1 MNAIVP
7 ISPQQAPND
16 NPAHPKATGHGAAP
30 NPGQSIGDIL
40 VAAGRLSRDDAARI
54 GQRQQQDK
62 LPFGEAAKAL
72 KLLKQEDIDFALS
85 QQFDYA
91 YLQPGSTQL
100 SPELVAAFKPF
111 SRVGENLRALRSQLQ
126 LRWLQQQQLPK
137 ALAIVSPGRGE
148 GRSFMAANLAVV
160 FAQQGQRTLLI
171 DANLRQPRQG
181 KLFHAGGRLGLSGLL
196 AERAGME
203 SIQQVP
209 ELPALHVLPAG
220 HPPPNPQ
227 ELLGRAT
234 FGKLLHSA
242 AAQYDLVLV
251 DTPAA
256 TDYADAELIAS
267 RTGTALLLA
276 RQNQST
282 LPALQ
287 QLARRLQDSGVAV
300 LGSVLN
306 DA

>member
-1 MNAIVP
+1 MNAVVP
-7 ISPQQAPND
+7 ISPEP
-16 NPAHPKATGHGAAP
+16 GHTAQAAP
-30 NPGQSIGDIL
+30 HNPGTSIGDIL

-54 GQRQQQDK
+54 AQRQQQDK

-72 KLLKQEDIDFALS
+72 KLLKQDDIDFALS
-85 QQFDYA
+85 QQFDYT

-181 KLFHAGGRLGLSGLL
+181 KLFHAGGRLGLSALL

-227 ELLGRAT
+227 ELLGRAS

-300 LGSVLN
+300 LGTVLN

>member
-1 MNAIVP
+1 MNAVVP
-7 ISPQQAPND
+7 ISPNTAQAGQPTHPN
-16 NPAHPKATGHGAAP
+16 AGT
-30 NPGQSIGDIL
+30 SIGDIL
-40 VAAGRLSRDDAARI
+40 VAAGRLSREDAARI

-72 KLLKQEDIDFALS
+72 KLLTQDDIDFALS
-85 QQFDYA
+85 RQFDYT

-100 SPELVAAFKPF
+100 SPELVAAFKPY

-181 KLFHAGGRLGLSGLL
+181 KLFHAGGRLGLSALL

-267 RTGTALLLA
+267 RTGAALLLA

-300 LGSVLN
+300 LGTVLN

>member
-1 MNAIVP
+1 MNAVIP
-7 ISPQQAPND
+7 LPT
-16 NPAHPKATGHGAAP
+16 PAEGHPHTGAANAP
-30 NPGQSIGDIL
+30 APQSIGDIL

-54 GQRQQQDK
+54 AQRQQQDQ

-72 KLLKQEDIDFALS
+72 KLLTQDDIDFALS
-85 QQFDYA
+85 RQFDYT

-126 LRWLQQQQLPK
+126 LRWLQPQQLPK

-171 DANLRQPRQG
+171 DANLRQPRQA
-181 KLFHAGGRLGLSGLL
+181 KLFHAGGRQGLSGLL

-203 SIQQVP
+203 CIQHVP

-227 ELLGRAT
+227 ELLGRAP
-234 FGKLLHSA
+234 FGKLLHSTA
-242 AAQYDLVLV
+242 TQYDVVLV

-256 TDYADAELIAS
+256 ADYADAELIAS
-267 RTGTALLLA
+267 RTGAALLLA

-287 QLARRLQDSGVAV
+287 QLARRLQDNGVAV

>member
-1 MNAIVP
+1 MNAVVP
-7 ISPQQAPND
+7 ISLDSAQAAQA
-16 NPAHPKATGHGAAP
+16 AHATPP

-40 VAAGRLSRDDAARI
+40 VAAGRLSREDAARI

-181 KLFHAGGRLGLSGLL
+181 KLFHAGGRLGLSALL

-203 SIQQVP
+203 SIQHLP

-234 FGKLLHSA
+234 FGQLLHSA

-300 LGSVLN
+300 LGTVLN

>member
-1 MNAIVP
+1 MNAVVP
-7 ISPQQAPND
+7 ISPEP
-16 NPAHPKATGHGAAP
+16 GHAAQAAP
-30 NPGQSIGDIL
+30 HNPGTSIGDIL

-54 GQRQQQDK
+54 AQRQQQDK

-72 KLLKQEDIDFALS
+72 KLLKQDDIDFALS
-85 QQFDYA
+85 QQFDYT

-181 KLFHAGGRLGLSGLL
+181 KLFHAGGRLGLSALL

-203 SIQQVP
+203 SIQHVP

-227 ELLGRAT
+227 ELLGRAS